1 MWAPGGPPGPAG
13 WDRRRVGAR
22 LRAALAGLHE
32 LQGLRAR
39 QQARVRGALA
49 MQPPPAPAAPRGPR
63 AREQRLEAALAALQ
77 EQLNRLRR
85 QDVGLK
91 THLDQLDQRI
101 SELQLDVCG
110 TSAGAQDS
118 DSRPSSGFYELSDG
132 GSCSLSASCASVCS
146 DRLSSSLGAL
156 LPASPNSKTST
167 GDCRPWSADETTVC
181 GAPVPS
187 WEPRATE
194 EGSGRR
200 LQATFRPRPVSTG
213 DLDRVL
219 PAEAGPQ
226 NASADPK
233 ATSFLCRGMDLAP
246 HRMDPKCQRDLA
258 CGGGREADPY
268 PSPLHAVAPQ
278 TPLFALTRET
288 PKSDGHAPP
297 SKPLPRTSGPSSIRT
312 GPVLEA
318 GPAGA
323 YIDRLLRLRGR
334 GEPPRGSADEQ
345 RPSGWEAAPS
355 QGAESNSHPKKLIC
369 APGAD
374 VGGVALRRGLGGDG
388 LERQASVPLAGALH
402 PSSLPGQRHKPPGGR
417 VCVGAAAGPPPA
429 PGSQAQQPG
438 PDGQEGSARRPPV
451 RQGPALA
458 PGRCAHPHP
467 AAGRASPPRPKTGPT
482 VTKAVRGGRGP
493 GDKAP
498 RRGRQPHWDAL
509 LAPWLPPAWGARPR
523 RPPALA
529 WEAPGRSCSESSLY
543 PVSFLVP
550 LQLAHQAGPR
560 APALLPP
567 EAAPPG
573 AAGGEA
579 RRKQRRWQSSLEIS
593 ACARPAAAQGPGL
606 GPPRPAAWQG
616 AGPRPACPRAR
627 PRPPRPPAPA
637 RSEPGGSQHS
647 AAECASLLH
656 SAVTETSEDEA
667 SDYTANRFGD
677 GESSGSDVGAGVGG
691 SGGCPAR
698 PRAHPHRPAHAP
710 ASARP
715 ALPPSLL
722 YHVKASRAL
731 KRKIRRFQPAAL
743 KVMTTV

>member
-1 MWAPGGPPGPAG
+1 MHCSVRSFQENKKFREALLKSCPFWCSRSLQRQDPGGPSSDLLPATATE
-13 WDRRRVGAR
+13 D
-22 LRAALAGLHE
+22 HPTIKE
-32 LQGLRAR
+32 
-39 QQARVRGALA
+39 
-49 MQPPPAPAAPRGPR
+49 
-63 AREQRLEAALAALQ
+63 
-77 EQLNRLRR
+77 RR
-85 QDVGLK
+85 QDSGGQEPGLA
-91 THLDQLDQRI
+91 TRGSTTPPRI
-101 SELQLDVCG
+101 LSRSRMG
-110 TSAGAQDS
+110 TSRRTLPGEKLPE
-118 DSRPSSGFYELSDG
+118 PSVNGGQIRLKQLIQSFYELSDG

-156 LPASPNSKTST
+156 LPASPNSRTST

-200 LQATFRPRPVSTG
+200 LQATSRPRPVSTG

-226 NASADPK
+226 NASVDPK
-233 ATSFLCRGMDLAP
+233 ATSFLCRGMDLPP
-246 HRMDPKCQRDLA
+246 HRLDPECQRDLE

-297 SKPLPRTSGPSSIRT
+297 SKPLPRTSGPSSIRP

-345 RPSGWEAAPS
+345 RSSGWEAAPS
-355 QGAESNSHPKKLIC
+355 QGAESNSHPKKLTC

-374 VGGVALRRGLGGDG
+374 R
-388 LERQASVPLAGALH
+388 
-402 PSSLPGQRHKPPGGR
+402 
-417 VCVGAAAGPPPA
+417 
-429 PGSQAQQPG
+429 
-438 PDGQEGSARRPPV
+438 
-451 RQGPALA
+451 
-458 PGRCAHPHP
+458 
-467 AAGRASPPRPKTGPT
+467 
-482 VTKAVRGGRGP
+482 
-493 GDKAP
+493 
-498 RRGRQPHWDAL
+498 
-509 LAPWLPPAWGARPR
+509 
-523 RPPALA
+523 
-529 WEAPGRSCSESSLY
+529 
-543 PVSFLVP
+543 
-550 LQLAHQAGPR
+550 
-560 APALLPP
+560 
-567 EAAPPG
+567 
-573 AAGGEA
+573 
-579 RRKQRRWQSSLEIS
+579 
-593 ACARPAAAQGPGL
+593 
-606 GPPRPAAWQG
+606 
-616 AGPRPACPRAR
+616 
-627 PRPPRPPAPA
+627 
-637 RSEPGGSQHS
+637 S

-698 PRAHPHRPAHAP
+698 PRVHPHRPAHAP

-715 ALPPSLL
+715 ALPPAPKL